1 MKTTSD
7 PKSFLL
13 QSKLQIPRPAAPAV
27 PRPELITWLNEG
39 LERKATMITAP
50 AGYGK
55 TTLASDW
62 ARQLSIPVAWV
73 SLDEKD
79 NDLIRFWHYVGTAME
94 QALDSTSCSLRFE
107 TASLT
112 PGQYEPFLVELLNK
126 LTHMAQPLLLALDD
140 WHVINDLSIISSMSF
155 LLDYLPPSVHICF
168 ISRTTPEWSKVKWT
182 TRGWTNEFDIGY
194 LRFNLQETLDF
205 FRMNTD
211 QEIAREQVEQML
223 VTTEGWVTGLKLFS
237 LVMRRRERF
246 PSFPTN
252 RMGERVRIE
261 QYLLE
266 EVFDALDEATQ
277 HFLLAISVL
286 SQFNGSLCERLTG
299 VHDGAGKLAEL
310 TAANLFLIPLDD
322 DRQWYR
328 FHHLFADFL
337 RILQK
342 RRSPEQTAE
351 LYHAAALWSEQ
362 QGLEEDAVDYYLTG
376 EHYRDAIRLL
386 VQMKSFMVRR
396 QFSTLRAWLSA
407 IPEELL
413 REHHYLYFSYVLSLL
428 WDNDP
433 GLAER
438 HLQSAEQYYK
448 HAASSWSREEQDRY
462 LGNLYYIR
470 NFKVTK
476 YDMDLVKGLEY
487 IRLAL
492 QHSPTGT
499 DLLFGSP
506 TMPLAPS
513 VFRSYTGKRGKHLTR
528 ELADPFFQNM
538 IEFMTP
544 MGIQASTVV
553 CYGELLYERNELD
566 QAEACLKQGLR
577 DTALTPHERE
587 KVYIPAYLFL
597 SRISKAR
604 QDYTQARKWLE
615 EVREKAGKDLEQAR
629 EAFILIDAEMAALR
643 LDAGDLSAAVQWK
656 ELYRVSSAD
665 PVSVYQLFVYIF
677 LLRVLTETG
686 EYEAAWQLSEKLL
699 YVAEKDH
706 RPMDA
711 LEIQVLQAMI
721 LQRTGKPERA
731 VLSLEVALEYA
742 EPDDYIRVFLDK
754 GQRVAELLIEYIQ
767 LRQKGSI
774 RDKITP
780 SLAYTRRILACFGS
794 AALSADQSE
803 TALETLLTK
812 RELEVFRCMEEG
824 LDNAAITEK
833 LGIGMGT
840 LKAHIN
846 RIYSKF
852 QVTNRIEAIRRGK
865 ELKGL

>member
-1 MKTTSD
+1 TS
-7 PKSFLL
+7 
-13 QSKLQIPRPAAPAV
+13 
-27 PRPELITWLNEG
+27 
-39 LERKATMITAP
+39 
-50 AGYGK
+50 
-55 TTLASDW
+55 
-62 ARQLSIPVAWV
+62 
-73 SLDEKD
+73 
-79 NDLIRFWHYVGTAME
+79 
-94 QALDSTSCSLRFE
+94 
-107 TASLT
+107 
-112 PGQYEPFLVELLNK
+112 
-126 LTHMAQPLLLALDD
+126 
-140 WHVINDLSIISSMSF
+140 
-155 LLDYLPPSVHICF
+155 
-168 ISRTTPEWSKVKWT
+168 
-182 TRGWTNEFDIGY
+182 
-194 LRFNLQETLDF
+194 
-205 FRMNTD
+205 
-211 QEIAREQVEQML
+211 
-223 VTTEGWVTGLKLFS
+223 
-237 LVMRRRERF
+237 
-246 PSFPTN
+246 
-252 RMGERVRIE
+252 
-261 QYLLE
+261 
-266 EVFDALDEATQ
+266 
-277 HFLLAISVL
+277 
-286 SQFNGSLCERLTG
+286 
-299 VHDGAGKLAEL
+299 
-310 TAANLFLIPLDD
+310 
-322 DRQWYR
+322 
-328 FHHLFADFL
+328 
-337 RILQK
+337 
-342 RRSPEQTAE
+342 E
-351 LYHAAALWSEQ
+351 LYEAAAVWCEQ
-362 QGLEEDAVDYYLTG
+362 QELEEDAVDYYLAG
-376 EHYRDAIRLL
+376 HHYQEAIRLL
-386 VQMKSFMVRR
+386 EQMKSFMVRR
-396 QFSTLRAWLSA
+396 QFSTLRVWLSA
-407 IPEELL
+407 IPVELL

-433 GLAER
+433 DLAEK
-438 HLQSAEQYYK
+438 HLQSAEEYFK
-448 HAASSWSREEQDRY
+448 HSAASWSREEQDRY

-470 NFKVTK
+470 NFKATK
-476 YDMDLVKGLEY
+476 YDMEVVKGLEY
-487 IRLAL
+487 IRLAI

-513 VFRSYTGKRGKHLTR
+513 ILRSYNGKRGRHLTR

-566 QAEACLKQGLR
+566 QAQDSLKQGLR
-577 DTALTPHERE
+577 DTALTPHEPE
-587 KVYIPAYLFL
+587 KVYVPAYLFL

-604 QDYTQARKWLE
+604 RDYVQARKWLE
-615 EVREKAGKDLEQAR
+615 EVREKAGMDLEQTR

-656 ELYRVSSAD
+656 DQYRVSSVD

-686 EYEAAWQLSEKLL
+686 EYEAAWHLSEKLL
-699 YVAEKDH
+699 YLAEKDH

-731 VLSLEVALEYA
+731 VLMLEVALEYA

-754 GQRVAELLIEYIQ
+754 GQAVAELLIEYIQ

-780 SLAYTRRILACFGS
+780 SLAYTRRILACFGG
-794 AALSADQSE
+794 AVLAADQSE

-812 RELEVFRCMEEG
+812 RELAVFRCMEEG

-852 QVTNRIEAIRRGK
+852 QVTNRVEAIRRGK